1 LEKLEYIA
9 IKVPPA
15 LKQRIEAIAKT
26 EGTTI
31 SDIVREAL
39 NVFLNKVAEFTP
51 LGTMQIQK
59 LVVWTTFLQL
69 QYLARIEA
77 SIHPLLIEQS
87 VRVKEMATL
96 KGDSEMAKKMDENIK
111 KLQVSLDI
119 SIKDMDFIN
128 KALDLIRKEDWNGLF
143 DYLSKKFS
151 QAEKET

>member
-1 LEKLEYIA
+1 
-9 IKVPPA
+9 
-15 LKQRIEAIAKT
+15 
-26 EGTTI
+26 
-31 SDIVREAL
+31 
-39 NVFLNKVAEFTP
+39 
-51 LGTMQIQK
+51 
-59 LVVWTTFLQL
+59 VVWTTFLQL

-77 SIHPLLIEQS
+77 SIYPLLIEQS

-111 KLQVSLDI
+111 KLQESLDI

-128 KALDLIRKEDWNGLF
+128 KALDLISKEDWNGLF